1 MKASFVRLFSDS
13 DGESHFDDIHSELNS
28 VEFAPGIPPLF
39 QSSEFRASKVSF
51 FGAPAR
57 WKSDWHPSSGRHLFV
72 VLSGTWEVTASDGE
86 RRTFSANDVLLV
98 EDTTGK
104 GHSSRVISE
113 EDSIAVLVELPQS

>member
-1 MKASFVRLFSDS
+1 MKASYVKLFSDNR
-13 DGESHFDDIHSELNS
+13 GESHFADEDADLTS
-28 VEFAPGIPPLF
+28 VEFAPGIPNLF
-39 QSSEFRASKVSF
+39 LSSTFTASKVSF

-86 RRTFSANDVLLV
+86 SRTFSANDVLLV

-113 EDSIAVLVELPQS
+113 EDSVALLVELP